1 MREEEPSP
9 DVLQEDHGEKF
20 SGGKSTDSPSYLHG
34 NEGEALCER
43 WGHRIQISLAWHQG
57 DFESAKH

>member
-34 NEGEALCER
+34 NEGEALSKR
-43 WGHRIQISLAWHQG
+43 WGT
-57 DFESAKH
+57 